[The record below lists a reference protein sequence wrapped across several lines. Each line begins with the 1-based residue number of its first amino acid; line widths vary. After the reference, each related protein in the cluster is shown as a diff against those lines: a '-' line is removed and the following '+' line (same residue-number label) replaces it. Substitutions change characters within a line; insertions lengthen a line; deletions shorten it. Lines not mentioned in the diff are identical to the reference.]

1 MEVLL
6 SRILTIPEYAAH
18 LGLAL
23 RHIVLAPLPAIIS
36 APGACRRLRLWLPVV
51 LVVSACATPLPPA
64 EGDRSGGAEPTAAAQ
79 EKSERAAPAAR
90 VETTAGES
98 AGLDRENSVFFALAS
113 TVVDDAGR
121 EVLRRHAARLQS
133 DPKLTVTLSGY
144 TDDLGSREYN
154 VALGQ
159 KRVDAV
165 EQELRALRVPAKQ
178 IRKRTYGYEKA
189 RPQRCVN
196 DTCRQSLRRVELSY
210 TN

>member
-1 MEVLL
+1 M
-6 SRILTIPEYAAH
+6 SRISTILGRAAR
-18 LGLAL
+18 LGSAL
-23 RHIVLAPLPAIIS
+23 RHVGAVLPSPARC
-36 APGACRRLRLWLPVV
+36 AAGACRRMRLWLVAV
-51 LVVSACATPLPPA
+51 LVVSACATPGPPA
-64 EGDRSGGAEPTAAAQ
+64 DTDGSGGAGPAAA
-79 EKSERAAPAAR
+79 EPGTGERGAPAAR
-90 VETTAGES
+90 GAETSQGEGTAVDGDS
-98 AGLDRENSVFFALAS
+98 TIFFALAS

-165 EQELRALRVPAKQ
+165 ERELRALRVPGKQ

-189 RPQRCVN
+189 RPQRCTS
-196 DTCRQSLRRVELSY
+196 DACRQSLRRVELSY
-210 TN
+210 TD

>member
-1 MEVLL
+1 M
-6 SRILTIPEYAAH
+6 SRIQRILGYIVRR
-18 LGLAL
+18 GLAL
-23 RHIVLAPLPAIIS
+23 RHNGFAPSPAVIS
-36 APGACRRLRLWLPVV
+36 APGACRRLRLWLPAV
-51 LVVSACATPLPPA
+51 LVVAACATPLPPT
-64 EGDRSGGAEPTAAAQ
+64 EGDRSGAEPTTAAQ
-79 EKSERAAPAAR
+79 EKGERPASAAKAEAAP
-90 VETTAGES
+90 GES

-189 RPQRCVN
+189 RPQRCVS